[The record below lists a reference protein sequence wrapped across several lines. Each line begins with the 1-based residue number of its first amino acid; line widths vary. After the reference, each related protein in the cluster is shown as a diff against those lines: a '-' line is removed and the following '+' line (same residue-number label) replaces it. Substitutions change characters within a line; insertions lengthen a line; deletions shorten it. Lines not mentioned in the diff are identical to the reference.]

1 MTGTMSKDIEGLIAA
16 TEWTDADTEHVAQYV
31 ICRDHLGLCSVDEL
45 KTDFLHKQ

>member
-1 MTGTMSKDIEGLIAA
+1 MTGTMSNDIEDLITA

-45 KTDFLHKQ
+45 KTDLLRNQ